1 MGVLRKI
8 FGPSR
13 DEIWQQFSKEVGAKF
28 VESGFLQ
35 HSRVEAKV
43 NHWTLVLDLYSPD
56 GKIWYTRMRAP
67 YINKDG
73 FRFAIY
79 EAGFF
84 SKLGKV
90 FGVQDIEVGSPHL
103 DDLKP
108 MFGTQSYLSG
118 KDIAIDPEFDKNYII
133 QGNYE
138 EKVKDLFRNLRIR
151 QLIQENPN
159 IHFEVVDDEGFF
171 AKSFP
176 EGVDQIKFQVL
187 GEIKD
192 LERLKSIYYL
202 FAETLNHLCH
212 IGSAYEDDPNF
223 LL

>member
-1 MGVLRKI
+1 MGVLKKI

-13 DEIWQQFSKEVGAKF
+13 DEIWQQFSQEIGAKF
-28 VESGFLQ
+28 IEGSIFK
-35 HSRVEAKV
+35 HSKVEAKV
-43 NHWTLVLDLYSPD
+43 NHWTLVLDLYTPD
-56 GKIWYTRMRAP
+56 GKIYYTRMRAP

-79 EAGFF
+79 EASFF

-90 FGVQDIEVGSPHL
+90 FGLQDIEVGSPYL
-103 DDLKP
+103 EGLKP

-118 KDIAIDPEFDKNYII
+118 KDIILDPDFDKNYII

-138 EKVKDLFRNLRIR
+138 QKVKSLFSNLRIR
-151 QLIQENPN
+151 QLIQDHPD
-159 IHFEVVDDEGFF
+159 IHFEVLDDEGLF
-171 AKSFP
+171 STTFP
-176 EGVDQIKFQVL
+176 QGVDQLRFQVF

-192 LERLKSIYYL
+192 LERLKSLYYL

-212 IGSAYEDDPNF
+212 IDSAYENDPN
-223 LL
+223 LLL